1 MTWQAIARKDVAD
14 SIRSQTFVLL
24 MSGFVILTFALSLMQ
39 YIFSDPSFE
48 DGVGAAFGT
57 MSFLVPIVA
66 ILLSYSAIVGER
78 QSGSL
83 HVLLSLPVNRKELLL
98 GKIVGRTLSLFVP
111 ILIGYLLV
119 IPFLYLL
126 YGGFAPSEYAQLL
139 TTNLGNG
146 ILYTVLGVS
155 VSAALTSSRRVL
167 TALAGMFLTVYFA
180 LYVLGDLIYW
190 TIHRTVP
197 ETPPTWVEF
206 LATLPPHEAL
216 ANVVDALWTQEI
228 SMEAPLLLQEWVS
241 ALVFFLWL
249 IIPVVIGYVRFRNS
263 DII

>member
-1 MTWQAIARKDVAD
+1 MTWQAIAQKDVAD
-14 SIRSQTFVLL
+14 SVRSQTFVLL
-24 MSGFVILTFALSLMQ
+24 VGGFVILTFGLSLVQ
-39 YIFSDPSFE
+39 YIFADPSFE

-57 MSFLVPIVA
+57 MSFLIPIVA

-111 ILIGYLLV
+111 ILLGYLLAV
-119 IPFLYLL
+119 PFLYLL
-126 YGGFAPSEYAQLL
+126 YGGFALSEYAQFL
-139 TTNLGNG
+139 TTNIGNG

-155 VSAALTSSRRVL
+155 VSAALTTFRRVL
-167 TALAGMFLTVYFA
+167 TTLAGVFLTVYFG
-180 LYVLGDLIYW
+180 LYVLGDIMYW
-190 TIHRTVP
+190 AIHGSVP

-206 LATLPPHEAL
+206 ITMLPPHEAL
-216 ANVVDALWTQEI
+216 ANVVDTLWTREL
-228 SMEAPLLLQEWVS
+228 STDAPLVLQEWVS
-241 ALVFFLWL
+241 AVVLLMWL
-249 IIPVVIGYVRFRNS
+249 TVPVAVGYVCFRSS